1 MPNKP
6 ADADSSA
13 VDSPA
18 ALLTAVG
25 CSAGRA
31 TGQVQT
37 SPAAAEQACATG
49 ESVILVVEE
58 TTPADQHVMA
68 QVAGVI
74 TARGGYSS
82 HAAIVARSLGIP
94 AICDARAVH
103 SLLASSVGAAV
114 DGTTITLDGETGEV
128 WLGEVWLGDVADA
141 AARHGAPQAGTDRPA
156 QDGSMQTQDGPMQI
170 LATASN
176 AADAK
181 RARELG
187 AAGIGLCRIE
197 HIANS
202 PQIFPLLQKLVAA
215 DLANAGLA
223 NTDLADAD
231 NSADGGETLAAFA
244 DGLRAELRDLLQAAG
259 SLPVTVRLLDAPL
272 RELVAAPAAERS
284 GSSAQHE
291 NKAQYENNPMLGIR
305 GIRLAHLRPDLYAAQ
320 VEALANA
327 VADCTEYGD
336 PLHGD
341 PDSPIAPVVN
351 VLLPMV
357 STAAEFAAGVDLVEQ
372 AWATATGVERP
383 PTSAE
388 RPLTSESRPPIGVM
402 IETPR
407 AALIAGQLAELAD
420 FFSIGTNDL
429 TQFTFAFSRDDLDAR
444 LISPY
449 IEARLLT
456 ANPFA
461 TLDREGVGELIALAC
476 KLGRAVKPDLPIIM
490 CGEHGADVESLAI
503 AHELGISAVSCG
515 THSLAAAMSASAQLR

>member
-13 VDSPA
+13 ADSPA

-37 SPAAAEQACATG
+37 SPEAAAQACATG

-128 WLGEVWLGDVADA
+128 WLGDVASA
-141 AARHGAPQAGTDRPA
+141 AASHGAQQTGSDRPP
-156 QDGSMQTQDGPMQI
+156 QDDSIQIQDSPMQI

-202 PQIFPLLQKLVAA
+202 PQIFPLLQKLVTADLVAA
-215 DLANAGLA
+215 DLTD
-223 NTDLADAD
+223 TDLTDAD
-231 NSADGGETLAAFA
+231 NAADGGETLAAFA
-244 DGLRAELRDLLQAAG
+244 DGLRAELRELLQAAG

-341 PDSPIAPVVN
+341 PDSPIAPAVN

-372 AWATATGVERP
+372 AWATATG
-383 PTSAE
+383 AE
-388 RPLTSESRPPIGVM
+388 HPLTSESRPPIGVM

-429 TQFTFAFSRDDLDAR
+429 TQFTFAFSRDDLDTR

-515 THSLAAAMSASAQLR
+515 THNLAAAMSASAQLQ